1 MGDMIV
7 EKLLLAVGLDAK
19 DLSKDINNVVKSAA
33 QDLKDAFTA
42 EIPPVLSQGAA
53 SAFALIGL
61 ALVNFTKTTYDEI
74 IALDKLSEK
83 LGTSVDHIQA
93 WQEAT
98 KDAGVATGEIGKVW
112 EHLNSQIFEAVT
124 KGRGALAQFIKQ
136 GILPE
141 LETVDG
147 QIKDTETYMLELAD
161 AFSQMD
167 ARTANLVGKKIGI
180 ADSEMLEFFREGS
193 GSINQKLDHIK
204 QLGVYTKE
212 DVKIA
217 KDFDKALKEL
227 KKSLNDLGRE
237 VKTALMPVFRLFV
250 VGARQMANG
259 LKFLTEHARIF
270 YPALFGIAV
279 ILSKSII
286 PLIAGLSDLI
296 FGIVTKNPKLLAIM
310 TILAA
315 IGLIF
320 EDIMVWMEGG
330 ESVIGDLL
338 GDFETFSASMEET
351 FGHIKELPQ
360 AIMEAFAFFPK
371 ALGSLAEEFFKLF
384 GKDGQVA
391 KSFDEMCERMKES
404 FWDFIKSVK
413 EWISDAFDFSGKIK
427 GIEAN
432 ASNLAKKYID
442 NSGNDYSTH
451 STESVD
457 NHPVYNIN
465 VGSVGEAKQL
475 MGGMG
480 TARFDG
486 GYGGTP

>member
-1 MGDMIV
+1 
-7 EKLLLAVGLDAK
+7 
-19 DLSKDINNVVKSAA
+19 
-33 QDLKDAFTA
+33 
-42 EIPPVLSQGAA
+42 
-53 SAFALIGL
+53 
-61 ALVNFTKTTYDEI
+61 
-74 IALDKLSEK
+74 
-83 LGTSVDHIQA
+83 
-93 WQEAT
+93 
-98 KDAGVATGEIGKVW
+98 
-112 EHLNSQIFEAVT
+112 
-124 KGRGALAQFIKQ
+124 
-136 GILPE
+136 
-141 LETVDG
+141 
-147 QIKDTETYMLELAD
+147 
-161 AFSQMD
+161 
-167 ARTANLVGKKIGI
+167 
-180 ADSEMLEFFREGS
+180 
-193 GSINQKLDHIK
+193 
-204 QLGVYTKE
+204 
-212 DVKIA
+212 
-217 KDFDKALKEL
+217 
-227 KKSLNDLGRE
+227 
-237 VKTALMPVFRLFV
+237 
-250 VGARQMANG
+250 
-259 LKFLTEHARIF
+259 
-270 YPALFGIAV
+270 
-279 ILSKSII
+279 
-286 PLIAGLSDLI
+286 
-296 FGIVTKNPKLLAIM
+296 
-310 TILAA
+310 
-315 IGLIF
+315 
-320 EDIMVWMEGG
+320 MEGG